1 MSADTETSINIIH
14 PHPKA
19 HSALRDLFREVQG
32 AVHTCAGQLEDVA
45 VKEGRMIV
53 NDAADTVAHVART
66 AIEAMQGG
74 AAPTQLFDIGAMFQ
88 DAGAG
93 IGKVLGDIVR

>member
-1 MSADTETSINIIH
+1 MPEIEVKAIH
-14 PHPKA
+14 PHPEA
-19 HSALRDLFREVQG
+19 HSAFRDLVHEVQT
-32 AVHTCAGQLEDVA
+32 AVHTCAGRLEDLA
-45 VKEGRMIV
+45 LREGRTIV
-53 NDAADTVAHVART
+53 DDAADTVAHVART